1 VRCVASIILSLL
13 LSFFVGCT
21 GRPVYHEP
29 LANEPHTDI
38 DLSDETKV
46 TAALNHHFM
55 KWLGTPYRDGGMGK
69 NGIDCSGFVQHTYSS
84 VFGIALPRS
93 TRHQVRSG
101 SRIARPELKPA
112 DLVFFKTALFGRHV
126 GVYSGGGQFIHV
138 SSKRGV
144 SMSYLNEGYW
154 NDHFWQA
161 RRILD

>member
-1 VRCVASIILSLL
+1 VRCVAYIILSLL
-13 LSFFVGCT
+13 LSVFVGCT
-21 GRPVYHEP
+21 GSSVYHETSIKK
-29 LANEPHTDI
+29 PHTDI
-38 DLSDETKV
+38 DLSDETTV
-46 TAALNHHFM
+46 TVALNDHFL
-55 KWLGTPYRDGGMGK
+55 KWVGTPYRDGGMGRS
-69 NGIDCSGFVQHTYSS
+69 GIDCSGFVQHTYSS

-101 SRIARPELKPA
+101 RKIARLELKPA

-126 GVYSGGGQFIHV
+126 GVYNGGGQFIHV

-161 RRILD
+161 RRILE